1 MGIERELKLVAPR
14 EVLERLVEA
23 PVIEA
28 HAAGPARA
36 QSLEG
41 AYFDTREETLRR
53 HELALRV
60 RRADGRLIQT
70 LKAGGGSVRGEW
82 ESEVEGFAP
91 DLGALKAQLDGSP
104 PDEVL
109 DEVRADDLKPVFATS
124 VQRTSR
130 ELVVPDGNG
139 AMAWI
144 ELALDLGEVEAGGR
158 RLDLAE
164 LELELKAGEPSALF
178 RLALALQAE
187 APLRLETLSKAA
199 RGWMLAEDKPPPYRK
214 AAKLELAP
222 DVQVEG
228 AMAAIFGACLEHFE
242 ANVATARD
250 GREIEGVH
258 QLRVALRRLRS
269 AFSTFKAVLPAAR
282 IAAFKDEMRWVLE
295 SLGRARD
302 LDVFREEMLAPV
314 IGQRPADQGLKG
326 LQAALDA
333 ARTQAYGAVREMLDA
348 PRCSRLQLELAAW
361 IAEAAWREGVDEPV
375 LETQK
380 EPLAG
385 FARHLLDQRFKAARK
400 KGRDLRALAPA
411 ERHKLRI
418 ALKKLRYAA
427 EFFQGL
433 YDRKEAKRAQK
444 TLSTLQDGLG
454 AMNDLRTAETL
465 MEEIAP
471 ARPAERG
478 RGRRAGVAAQAH
490 AKGLIVGWHS
500 ARLAAGEDAAAGLWR
515 EFARGKPFWQS

>member
-14 EVLERLVEA
+14 EVLLGLVEA

-36 QSLEG
+36 ESLEST
-41 AYFDTREETLRR
+41 YFDTKQEELRA

-60 RRADGRLIQT
+60 RREGGRFVQT
-70 LKAGGGSVRGEW
+70 LKAGAGTVRGEW
-82 ESEVEGFAP
+82 ESEVAGLVP
-91 DLGALKAQLDGSP
+91 DLDALKGQADGLPLDG
-104 PDEVL
+104 
-109 DEVRADDLKPVFATS
+109 VRAGDLRPVFATS
-124 VQRTSR
+124 VERTRR

-144 ELALDLGEVEAGGR
+144 EVALDLGEVEAGGR
-158 RLDLAE
+158 RLDVAE

-199 RGWMLAEDKPPPYRK
+199 RGWLLAEGMPPPYQK
-214 AAKLELAP
+214 AAKLEFAL
-222 DVQVEG
+222 DVRLEE
-228 AMAAIFGACLEHFE
+228 AMAVIFAACLEHFE

-258 QLRVALRRLRS
+258 QLRVSLRRLRS
-269 AFSTFKAVLPAAR
+269 AFATFKAVLPEGQVT
-282 IAAFKDEMRWVLE
+282 AFKDEMRWVLE

-302 LDVFREEMLAPV
+302 LDVLKEQILAPV
-314 IGQRPADQGLKG
+314 IAQRPADAGLKRLG
-326 LQAALDA
+326 SALEA
-333 ARTQAYGAVREMLDA
+333 ARAEAYGAVREMLDA

-361 IAEAAWREGVDEPV
+361 IAEAGWRDGVDEAARAS
-375 LETQK
+375 QDG
-380 EPLAG
+380 PLAG
-385 FARHLLDQRFKAARK
+385 FARQLLDERFRAARK
-400 KGRDLRALAPA
+400 KGRDLRKLEPA

-427 EFFQGL
+427 EFFQSL
-433 YDRKEAKRAQK
+433 YDKKAAKQALK
-444 TLSTLQDGLG
+444 TLSRLQDGLG
-454 AMNDLRTAETL
+454 AMNDLHTAETL

-471 ARPAERG
+471 ARPARG
-478 RGRRAGVAAQAH
+478 RGGGAALAH
-490 AKGLIVGWHS
+490 AKGLIVGWH
-500 ARLAAGEDAAAGLWR
+500 AAQLAAGEEAAATLWR
-515 EFARGKPFWQS
+515 GFAKEKPFWH